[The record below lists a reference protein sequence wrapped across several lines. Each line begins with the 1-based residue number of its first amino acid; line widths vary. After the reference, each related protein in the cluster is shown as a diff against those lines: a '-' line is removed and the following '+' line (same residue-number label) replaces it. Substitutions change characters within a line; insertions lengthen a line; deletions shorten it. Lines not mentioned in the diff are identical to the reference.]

1 MRRPRSRAASARA
14 SASFAWCDDFSAA
27 RNAALALA
35 EAPWRLV
42 LDADEWIVA
51 GADSLAA
58 LRGLAPEF
66 IGQVSVASAFD
77 DASGGVGHAPSWLPR
92 LLPRGVRY
100 AGRIHEQP
108 ESMLPRRRLELVVAH
123 DGYLDMHKARKAGRN
138 EKLLTLALD
147 EAPDDAY
154 LHYQLGKDRELRS
167 LFATALPH
175 YERALA
181 GADAGAAWR
190 HDLVLRSMFTLKK
203 LGRFEAGLALAEG
216 EMPRWQGS
224 PDFFFTLGDLLLD
237 FAVATPARAAE
248 LLPMIEASWLR
259 ALEIGEQPQLN
270 DTVRGRGSF
279 LAAHN
284 LAVLYDSRA
293 IRPRPRTGA
302 SARATGPD
310 RRPRS
315 ARSRP
320 HPLTE
325 LAGSTRPYRRI
336 AEVAAA
342 YAVVLDS
349 SSGRGRAR
357 RPIASWP
364 CSFPT
369 PRRPVPRP
377 RTRAPIASGRP
388 ASRMRSAS
396 TGRSRHARSRR
407 RRRSMATPPM
417 PWRRRTP

>member
-1 MRRPRSRAASARA
+1 LLFDASSARRDVVIDRFEDALERSIDDPMNALALVMIVRDEARSLERCLESARA
-14 SASFAWCDDFSAA
+14 WVDEIVVVDTGSSDATPEIASRLGARVGSFAWCDDFSAA

-66 IGQVSVASAFD
+66 IGQLSVASVFD
-77 DASGGVGHAPSWLPR
+77 DAAGGVGDAPSWLPR

-100 AGRIHEQP
+100 AGRVHEQP
-108 ESMLPRRRLELVVAH
+108 DSMLPRRRLELAVAH
-123 DGYLDMHKARKAGRN
+123 DGYLDLHKAKKAGRN
-138 EKLLTLALD
+138 ERLLTLALA

-181 GADAGAAWR
+181 GADAAAGWR
-190 HDLVLRSMFTLKK
+190 HDLVVRTMFTLKK
-203 LGRFEAGLALAEG
+203 LGRFESGLALAES

-237 FAVATPARAAE
+237 FAIATPARATE

-284 LAVLYDSRA
+284 LALLYDSRGDSA
-293 IRPRPRTGA
+293 QASHWRERAHGA
-302 SARATGPD
+302 PGPGGAASVVAT
-310 RRPRS
+310 
-315 ARSRP
+315 
-320 HPLTE
+320 
-325 LAGSTRPYRRI
+325 
-336 AEVAAA
+336 
-342 YAVVLDS
+342 
-349 SSGRGRAR
+349 
-357 RPIASWP
+357 
-364 CSFPT
+364 
-369 PRRPVPRP
+369 
-377 RTRAPIASGRP
+377 ASG
-388 ASRMRSAS
+388 
-396 TGRSRHARSRR
+396 
-407 RRRSMATPPM
+407 
-417 PWRRRTP
+417 

>member
-1 MRRPRSRAASARA
+1 MKPMNSLALVMIVRDEERSLERCLESARA
-14 SASFAWCDDFSAA
+14 WVDEIVVVDTGSSDATPEIARRLGARVASFAWCDDFSAA

-35 EAPWRLV
+35 LAPWRLV

-51 GADSLAA
+51 RADSLAA

-77 DASGGVGHAPSWLPR
+77 DANGGVGHAPSWLPR

-100 AGRIHEQP
+100 AGRVHEQP
-108 ESMLPRRRLELVVAH
+108 DSMLPRRRLDLVVAH
-123 DGYLDMHKARKAGRN
+123 DGYLDTHKARKAGRN

-167 LFATALPH
+167 LFATAWPH

-181 GADAGAAWR
+181 GAHVGAAWR
-190 HDLVLRSMFTLKK
+190 HDLILRSMFTLKK
-203 LGRFEAGLALAEG
+203 LGRFAAGLALAEG

-224 PDFFFTLGDLLLD
+224 PDFYFTLGDLLLD
-237 FAVATPARAAE
+237 FAVATPAQAAE

-284 LAVLYDSRA
+284 LALLYDGRGDSAKASHWRERA
-293 IRPRPRTGA
+293 R
-302 SARATGPD
+302 SWTGP
-310 RRPRS
+310 
-315 ARSRP
+315 
-320 HPLTE
+320 
-325 LAGSTRPYRRI
+325 
-336 AEVAAA
+336 AAA
-342 YAVVLDS
+342 VSA
-349 SSGRGRAR
+349 AAA
-357 RPIASWP
+357 AS
-364 CSFPT
+364 
-369 PRRPVPRP
+369 V
-377 RTRAPIASGRP
+377 G
-388 ASRMRSAS
+388 
-396 TGRSRHARSRR
+396 
-407 RRRSMATPPM
+407 
-417 PWRRRTP
+417 

>member
-1 MRRPRSRAASARA
+1 MNALALVMIVRDEERSLERCLESARA
-14 SASFAWCDDFSAA
+14 WVDEIVVVDTGSSDATPELARRLGARVGCFAWCDDFSAA

-42 LDADEWIVA
+42 LDADEWIIA

-66 IGQVSVASAFD
+66 IGQISVASVFD

-100 AGRIHEQP
+100 AGRVHEQP

-123 DGYLDMHKARKAGRN
+123 DGYLDANKARKAGRN
-138 EKLLTLALD
+138 EKLLTLALG

-190 HDLVLRSMFTLKK
+190 HDLVLRAMFTLKK
-203 LGRFEAGLALAEG
+203 LGHFESGLALAEG

-284 LAVLYDSRA
+284 LAVLYDIWGDSVKASHWRERA
-293 IRPRPRTGA
+293 RNWTRPVGAVSALAMA
-302 SARATGPD
+302 SAD
-310 RRPRS
+310 
-315 ARSRP
+315 
-320 HPLTE
+320 
-325 LAGSTRPYRRI
+325 
-336 AEVAAA
+336 
-342 YAVVLDS
+342 
-349 SSGRGRAR
+349 
-357 RPIASWP
+357 
-364 CSFPT
+364 
-369 PRRPVPRP
+369 
-377 RTRAPIASGRP
+377 
-388 ASRMRSAS
+388 
-396 TGRSRHARSRR
+396 
-407 RRRSMATPPM
+407 
-417 PWRRRTP
+417 

>member
-1 MRRPRSRAASARA
+1 MNALALVMIVRDEERSLERCLESARA
-14 SASFAWCDDFSAA
+14 WVDEIVVVDTGSSDATPEIARRLGARVGRFAWCDDFSAA

-42 LDADEWIVA
+42 LDADEWIIA

-66 IGQVSVASAFD
+66 IGQISVASAFD

-100 AGRIHEQP
+100 AGRVHEQP

-123 DGYLDMHKARKAGRN
+123 DGYLDVHKAKKAGRN
-138 EKLLTLALD
+138 EKLLTLALG

-190 HDLVLRSMFTLKK
+190 HDLVLRAMFTLKK
-203 LGRFEAGLALAEG
+203 LGRFEAGLALAET

-284 LAVLYDSRA
+284 LAVLYDSRGDSA
-293 IRPRPRTGA
+293 KA
-302 SARATGPD
+302 SHWRERARNATGP
-310 RRPRS
+310 
-315 ARSRP
+315 A
-320 HPLTE
+320 
-325 LAGSTRPYRRI
+325 
-336 AEVAAA
+336 
-342 YAVVLDS
+342 
-349 SSGRGRAR
+349 GRGQR
-357 RPIASWP
+357 
-364 CSFPT
+364 
-369 PRRPVPRP
+369 
-377 RTRAPIASGRP
+377 GRDGI
-388 ASRMRSAS
+388 R
-396 TGRSRHARSRR
+396 
-407 RRRSMATPPM
+407 
-417 PWRRRTP
+417 

>member
-1 MRRPRSRAASARA
+1 MNSLALVMIVRDEERSLERCLESARA
-14 SASFAWCDDFSAA
+14 WVDEIVVVDTGSSDATLELARRLGARVASFAWCDDFSAA

-35 EAPWRLV
+35 QAPWRLV

-51 GADSLAA
+51 GADSLAS
-58 LRGLAPEF
+58 LRGVAPDF
-66 IGQVSVASAFD
+66 IGQISVASAFD
-77 DASGGVGHAPSWLPR
+77 DANGGVGHAPSWLPR

-100 AGRIHEQP
+100 AGRVHEQP
-108 ESMLPRRRLELVVAH
+108 EPMLPRRRLELVIAH

-154 LHYQLGKDRELRS
+154 LRYQLGKDRELRS
-167 LFATALPH
+167 LFATAWPN

-181 GADAGAAWR
+181 GANEGAAWR

-216 EMPRWQGS
+216 EMPHWQGS

-237 FAVATPARAAE
+237 FAVATPERAAE

-284 LAVLYDSRA
+284 LAVLYDGQGDPA
-293 IRPRPRTGA
+293 KA
-302 SARATGPD
+302 SHWRE
-310 RRPRS
+310 R
-315 ARSRP
+315 ARSWTRTAGP
-320 HPLTE
+320 ISATAPALT
-325 LAGSTRPYRRI
+325 G
-336 AEVAAA
+336 
-342 YAVVLDS
+342 
-349 SSGRGRAR
+349 
-357 RPIASWP
+357 
-364 CSFPT
+364 
-369 PRRPVPRP
+369 
-377 RTRAPIASGRP
+377 
-388 ASRMRSAS
+388 
-396 TGRSRHARSRR
+396 
-407 RRRSMATPPM
+407 
-417 PWRRRTP
+417 

>member
-1 MRRPRSRAASARA
+1 MNALALVMIVRDEERSLERCLESARA
-14 SASFAWCDDFSAA
+14 WVDEIVVVDTGSSDATPEIARRLGARVASFAWCDDFSAA
-27 RNAALALA
+27 RNAALALT

-42 LDADEWIVA
+42 LDADEWIAA
-51 GADSLAA
+51 GPDSLAA

-66 IGQVSVASAFD
+66 LGQVSVASAFD
-77 DASGGVGHAPSWLPR
+77 DANGGVGHAPSWLPR

-123 DGYLDMHKARKAGRN
+123 DGYLDANKAKKAGRN
-138 EKLLTLALD
+138 EKLLTLALAD
-147 EAPDDAY
+147 APDDDY

-181 GADAGAAWR
+181 DADAGAAWR
-190 HDLVLRSMFTLKK
+190 HDLVLRAMFTLKK

-237 FAVATPARAAE
+237 FAVATPSRAAE

-284 LAVLYDSRA
+284 LAVLYDSGGDA
-293 IRPRPRTGA
+293 AKA
-302 SARATGPD
+302 SHWRELSRSGTGPAVAVGAVATT
-310 RRPRS
+310 S
-315 ARSRP
+315 A
-320 HPLTE
+320 
-325 LAGSTRPYRRI
+325 
-336 AEVAAA
+336 
-342 YAVVLDS
+342 D
-349 SSGRGRAR
+349 
-357 RPIASWP
+357 
-364 CSFPT
+364 
-369 PRRPVPRP
+369 
-377 RTRAPIASGRP
+377 
-388 ASRMRSAS
+388 
-396 TGRSRHARSRR
+396 
-407 RRRSMATPPM
+407 
-417 PWRRRTP
+417 